1 MTQRGSSWTTSRRA
15 GHRAPGAVAPPPQ
28 LAVGCLRHHIEQ
40 LEYLRRNVILPA
52 EFDGV
57 IAKYKRLL
65 DESIV
70 AMSEQRVALTPALDA
85 LIGATYARI
94 INLRCTRA
102 LAPAAL
108 SADWSRHDAQTEYF
122 NHPFGLVVI
131 DNFLTEAALARSP
144 SVLPGID
151 GVVRQSLRSRSAWS
165 IFSAWIQLS
174 PVNSDCCRIEC
185 VFA

>member
-131 DNFLTEAALARSP
+131 DNFLTEAALWDKSERFAWNRRC
-144 SVLPGID
+144 
-151 GVVRQSLRSRSAWS
+151 VR
-165 IFSAWIQLS
+165 
-174 PVNSDCCRIEC
+174 
-185 VFA
+185 